1 MRKLL
6 FAAAIGITS
15 AVTLAALAQ
24 ATPKPTPV
32 LVSVVGHGEILVL
45 VSDGSTKPCDSAD
58 DHLLFKGQVKAGEHI
73 NTVSKTGAVCVDHTY
88 GEFRQSQWAG
98 PSIWSAGG
106 RSPFVPAPSQMQL
119 AGTLSTDEP

>member
-6 FAAAIGITS
+6 FAAAIGMAS
-15 AVTLAALAQ
+15 VVTLAALAQ
-24 ATPKPTPV
+24 TAPKPTPV

-45 VSDGSTKPCDSAD
+45 VSDGSTKPCDSSG

-73 NTVSKTGAVCVDHTY
+73 NAVSTTGAVCVDHTY

-106 RSPFVPAPSQMQL
+106 RSPFAPAPPHMQL
-119 AGTLSTDEP
+119 AGTVSTDEP